1 MRLLFLHF
9 PSGVSLTLSL
19 SHSHSHTLG
28 LALVVVVVIVIVVL
42 VGVGHQGVGFLVS
55 TVVGSCVE
63 RR

>member
-28 LALVVVVVIVIVVL
+28 LALVVVVIVIVVL